1 MRRPTQEFGSVTTP
15 TPEQIEAVKPYTPV
29 LMRMVDLLN
38 ENERLPMGEALARAE
53 VECGFGEDKKIPED
67 VRNAMLVSAFRIVT
81 GGFPGAAE
89 A

>member
-1 MRRPTQEFGSVTTP
+1 MTTP

-29 LMRMVDLLN
+29 LMRMVDLVTAN
-38 ENERLPMGEALARAE
+38 EHLSMGKALDRAE
-53 VECGFGEDKKIPED
+53 WECGFGGEIAMPRGVLVRPSIPED
-67 VRNAMLVSAFRIVT
+67 VRSAMLVSAFRIVT